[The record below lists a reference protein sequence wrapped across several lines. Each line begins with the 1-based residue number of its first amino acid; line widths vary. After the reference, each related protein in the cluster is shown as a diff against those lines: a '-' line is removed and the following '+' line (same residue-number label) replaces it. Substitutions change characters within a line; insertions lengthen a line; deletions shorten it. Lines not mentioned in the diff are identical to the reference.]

1 MTPVYWV
8 LAAAMLVS
16 GCVKVGPDYQPPE
29 LVVANHWSTGLDGA
43 VARRQLQNWWRQ
55 FNDTEL
61 DRLMAEAVAANL
73 DLQQALLKIK
83 DLRAQRVAIWA
94 GALPSVSGGS
104 TASRR
109 FNATSSANQSGTA
122 QGGGFGIGNNLI
134 NIFQSGF
141 DAQWELDFFGGVQRS
156 LEAADATIASEQANS
171 QAVQITLL
179 AEVARYYLQLR
190 ENQQLQAV
198 TEANLNSQR
207 QTLELTQ
214 VRQQSGFATLLEVSQ
229 AQAQLAET
237 EAQLPLY
244 QTQAAQAIHA
254 LSTLLGRQPGEL
266 AGRLAKPASIP
277 RPSAVLWPDLPAQL
291 LQRRPDIRRAER
303 QLAAATAT
311 IGVATSQLYPK
322 LNLSAFLGLQNSKIT
337 DVTPIGKSWSTAASL
352 TFPIFNWGELN
363 ANIDSKKIQA
373 EQQALA
379 YRATVLSAL
388 KEVED
393 TLAAYTQELKRKQAL
408 ARAVAANREAVT
420 VATERYQRGLTGFL
434 DVLVSQQ
441 ALYRVQAQWVSSQ
454 AAVSANLAAL
464 YKALGGGW
472 QDAAELS
479 NESTAAAS
487 R

>member
-1 MTPVYWV
+1 MAFYLV
-8 LAAAMLVS
+8 LAGAMLVT
-16 GCVKVGPDYQPPE
+16 GCVKVGPDYRPPQ
-29 LVVANHWSTGLDGA
+29 LAVAEHWSTGSDRA
-43 VARRQLQNWWRQ
+43 VPSRQLQTWWRQ
-55 FNDTEL
+55 FNDAEL

-83 DLRAQRVAIWA
+83 DLRAQRTAIFA
-94 GALPSVSGGS
+94 GALPSIAGRS
-104 TASRR
+104 TVSRR
-109 FNATSSANQSGTA
+109 FNSTSSATQSGTA

-171 QAVQITLL
+171 QDVQVTLL
-179 AEVARYYLQLR
+179 AEVAKYYLQLR

-244 QTQAAQAIHA
+244 RTQAEQAIHA
-254 LSTLLGRQPGEL
+254 LSVLLGRQPGEL
-266 AGRLAKPASIP
+266 TGRLAKPSAIP
-277 RPSAVLWPDLPAQL
+277 QPSAVLWPDLPAQL

-303 QLAAATAT
+303 QLAVATAN
-311 IGVATSQLYPK
+311 IGVAVSQLYPK

-363 ANIDSKKIQA
+363 ANVDSKKIQA

-379 YRATVLSAL
+379 YRTTVLSAL

-393 TLAAYTQELKRKQAL
+393 ALAAYTQELKRKQSL
-408 ARAVAANREAVT
+408 AQAVAANREAVT
-420 VATERYQRGLTGFL
+420 VATERYQKGLTGFL

-441 ALYRVQAQWVSSQ
+441 ALYRAQTQLIESEASVSGD
-454 AAVSANLAAL
+454 LASL

-472 QDAAELS
+472 GE
-479 NESTAAAS
+479 
-487 R
+487 